1 MDALGNFKATEPLQ
15 RSWAGIYLAGICV
28 LGKRVAEA
36 RRYALEA
43 HADAVDATL
52 KECAAVNERLQAK
65 ITRRVKL
72 LSQSDAAMSGRVGAA
87 GVGGLIAAAAGM
99 TIASPVTVPL
109 AAGGLAVGGSAYAYR
124 TYVRHRTRARL
135 EELAAF
141 VDHVA
146 DLAHGLGRWMW
157 PDASCRST
165 EAACS
170 CSTANP
176 RGLCRSTGQPAAD
189 QYLDPIGQAPGCH
202 DQRQVLARA
211 NRTQPRCCTE
221 ATGAA
226 PPSRRAAVAMDEM
239 RRSEGAE
246 RDGHGSAWGA
256 NCRVA

>member
-1 MDALGNFKATEPLQ
+1 MSLIAQLAVPSLKRVLAIEDERARQLDAIQQTVQAHLEGPYQTALDYLRRADLPDVPAQRRAEHLRMAEERFMDALGNFKATEPLQ

-43 HADAVDATL
+43 HADAVKATS

-65 ITRRVKL
+65 VTRRVKL
-72 LSQSDAAMSGRVGAA
+72 LSQSDAAQTGWLGAA

-124 TYVRHRTRARL
+124 TYVRRQSRARL

-146 DLAHGLGRWMW
+146 DLAHGLGAVDVARRVLSV
-157 PDASCRST
+157 DGT
-165 EAACS
+165 
-170 CSTANP
+170 
-176 RGLCRSTGQPAAD
+176 GLFVFDS
-189 QYLDPIGQAPGCH
+189 AP
-202 DQRQVLARA
+202 ARA
-211 NRTQPRCCTE
+211 LR
-221 ATGAA
+221 
-226 PPSRRAAVAMDEM
+226 
-239 RRSEGAE
+239 
-246 RDGHGSAWGA
+246 
-256 NCRVA
+256 